1 MHWVS
6 WEKMCRRKEEG
17 GLGYRDLHLFNLAML
32 ARQGWRILQNPNS
45 LCAQLL
51 RAKYGTNGPLMQASE
66 GPGISYTWRSIV
78 RGFQALQKGVIW
90 WIGDGMQIKIWEDPW
105 ISNGITRRPITPR
118 GHTVL
123 TRVADLLHPDTG
135 RWDEDLVRDVFWEED
150 VRYILA
156 TPTNPDHEDVLAW
169 HFDNKGQFSVKSA
182 YHVLDDEKNQEK
194 TQQRGEG
201 SSSGNSG
208 NQINAI

>member
-32 ARQGWRILQNPNS
+32 AWQGWRILQNPDS

-51 RAKYGTNGPLMQASE
+51 RAKYVTNGSLMQASE

-78 RGFQALQKGVIW
+78 CGFQALQKGLIW

-105 ISNGITRRPITPR
+105 ISNGITRRPITPW
-118 GHTVL
+118 GQTVL
-123 TRVADLLHPDTG
+123 TWVADLLHPDTG
-135 RWDEDLVRDVFWEED
+135 SWDEDQVRDVFWEED

-156 TPTNPDHEDVLAW
+156 TPTNPDHEDVLA
-169 HFDNKGQFSVKSA
+169 
-182 YHVLDDEKNQEK
+182 
-194 TQQRGEG
+194 
-201 SSSGNSG
+201 
-208 NQINAI
+208 